1 MVGGWKTSRIYA
13 ANSQSELRT
22 QWNSDLKAHS
32 FAFWLDFAPC
42 KLSSIYR
49 YRFCFNIQYSQA
61 FSNFITMISH
71 GNLLIAIVECRC
83 GNLQLLCEGLKL
95 IRAASPDSVGV
106 QPEFLASSSEVD
118 HFLALME
125 KARSPLKKLE
135 NLLGAMTALSA
146 RVSCYCS
153 LRRSKY

>member
-1 MVGGWKTSRIYA
+1 
-13 ANSQSELRT
+13 
-22 QWNSDLKAHS
+22 
-32 FAFWLDFAPC
+32 
-42 KLSSIYR
+42 
-49 YRFCFNIQYSQA
+49 
-61 FSNFITMISH
+61 MISH